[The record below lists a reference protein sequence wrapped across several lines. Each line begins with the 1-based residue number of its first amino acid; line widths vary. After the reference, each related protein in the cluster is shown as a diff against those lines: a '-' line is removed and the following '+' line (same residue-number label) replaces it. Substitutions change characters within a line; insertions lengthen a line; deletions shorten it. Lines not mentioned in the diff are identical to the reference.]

1 VSDYPFESTD
11 QLERLRREEITILLR
26 EIVNLLRSNT
36 YVVASISKLES
47 VSLGTDLVEFRLR
60 LALRS
65 GAPPPG
71 DSKERK
77 DV

>member
-1 VSDYPFESTD
+1 MAAMTVMAD
-11 QLERLRREEITILLR
+11 ITPGR
-26 EIVNLLRSNT
+26 YE
-36 YVVASISKLES
+36 VASISRLES